1 MRHPKA
7 TLPGTP
13 RVPEMPGL
21 ANSSLLLVRIPSAG
35 STAPRPSRALT
46 GSPPGRPSPLS
57 AVAPSPFPDIHP
69 REKADRATPAR
80 ASSAPRRPR
89 PTPRARVRAERLQFP
104 PGEGTAGLRTG
115 PSGQPGP
122 DGAHSPYRRPRPS
135 LPRSQLPC

>member
-13 RVPEMPGL
+13 RVPETPGL

-57 AVAPSPFPDIHP
+57 AVAPSAFPDIHP

-80 ASSAPRRPR
+80 ASSVPRRPQ
-89 PTPRARVRAERLQFP
+89 PTPRVRVWAERLQFP
-104 PGEGTAGLRTG
+104 PGGGTTGL
-115 PSGQPGP
+115 
-122 DGAHSPYRRPRPS
+122 
-135 LPRSQLPC
+135 